1 MRRIAMVCL
10 KGGSSKSTT
19 TTALAVGLARR
30 GHRTIVVDC
39 DGQANATWTLLGGGA
54 ADAPTLAEVLTRHAS
69 ADEAIR
75 PTAVE
80 GLDLLPAS
88 ASLGGVNVAL
98 AQELGRD
105 TRLRSAL
112 APLDGRY
119 DYQLFDTGPAFSTIL
134 ANVLVTTSEV
144 IVPLDPGVYAVLGL
158 VELEG
163 VIAEV
168 KEAYGNDALR
178 IAGLLLTKV
187 SRNNVC
193 RDIERGLRERFGPL
207 VYRSTIPLSSK
218 FEEAAS
224 RGTTILAHAPK
235 SPGAVAYEAFI
246 EEVIAHGRARA
257 KERGRGVTRGG
268 VGAGDAA

>member
-30 GHRTIVVDC
+30 GHRTLVIDV
-39 DGQANATWTLLGGGA
+39 DGQANSTWTLMGGQGA
-54 ADAPTLAEVLTRHAS
+54 DTPTLAAVLTRHAS

-80 GLDLLPAS
+80 GLDLLPADP
-88 ASLGGVNVAL
+88 SLGGVNVAL

-112 APLDGRY
+112 VPLEGRY
-119 DYQLFDTGPAFSTIL
+119 DYLLFDTGPAFSTLL
-134 ANVLVTTSEV
+134 ANVLVATAEV

-168 KEAYGNDALR
+168 REAYNPALR
-178 IAGLLLTKV
+178 LSGLLLTKV
-187 SRNNVC
+187 ARNNVV
-193 RDIERGLRERFGPL
+193 RDVERGLRDRFGPL
-207 VYRSTIPLSSK
+207 VFGATIPLSAK
-218 FEEAAS
+218 FEEAAT

-235 SPGAVAYEAFI
+235 SPGAVAYEAFT

-257 KERGRGVTRGG
+257 KKRGRGPSGG
-268 VGAGDAA
+268 GPGAIDAA